1 MYRSTKKFA
10 FEDED
15 SNDEEIQRNTRQ
27 VHSMKNHSI
36 VPSGARRL
44 QKPVIEEEEE
54 SEPSSES
61 ESEISSES
69 EPSSELES
77 EFSESESEDEDSDH
91 EQNYRKYRK
100 Y

>member
-15 SNDEEIQRNTRQ
+15 SNDEVDSRQ
-27 VHSMKNHSI
+27 MKNHSI
-36 VPSGARRL
+36 VGARRI
-44 QKPVIEEEEE
+44 QKPVLHHQEEEEEE

-69 EPSSELES
+69 EPSES
-77 EFSESESEDEDSDH
+77 ESDSGFSESEDEDSDH